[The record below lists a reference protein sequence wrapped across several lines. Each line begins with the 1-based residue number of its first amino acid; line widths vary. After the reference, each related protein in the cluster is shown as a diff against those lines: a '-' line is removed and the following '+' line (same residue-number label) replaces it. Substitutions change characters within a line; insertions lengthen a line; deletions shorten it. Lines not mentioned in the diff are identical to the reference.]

1 MFKHVAYL
9 VILGSCTVAAL
20 AGNGWRTMV
29 VDSSPGLSFHTSL
42 AVLPSGAPAISY
54 HKEPYLRYATLD
66 GQEWKATVV
75 DAEGVTGHHTSLTIL
90 PNGQPAISYY
100 RYDTGDLKYAWFDS
114 QTWQTTTV
122 DGADDVGTWTS
133 LAVIAGRPAI
143 SYRDNTRGTS
153 STPNSTAPRG
163 RRWSSTGMAMAV
175 IAAW

>member
-75 DAEGVTGHHTSLTIL
+75 DAKSMTGHHTSLTIL

-100 RYDTGDLKYAWFDS
+100 RYDTATCKDHLVR
-114 QTWQTTTV
+114 QP
-122 DGADDVGTWTS
+122 
-133 LAVIAGRPAI
+133 R
-143 SYRDNTRGTS
+143 
-153 STPNSTAPRG
+153 RG
-163 RRWSSTGMAMAV
+163 RRRRLTVPMTSAPGPAWRSSPGGRR
-175 IAAW
+175 